1 MPYALVTGASSGM
14 GLQYARVLGEKG
26 YNLLIVSNEENAIV
40 EKGERLREEFS
51 VEAIALER
59 YLGQSQSAKE
69 LFDFCQKQNLE
80 IEVLVNNAGVYRNH
94 DFLKDSEDYN
104 NLILNLHVNM
114 PAMLIYFFGQEMVRR
129 HKGYILNMRSITS
142 NIAVQKLAVYGATKA
157 FLKQLSRSLHIELYG
172 EGVRV
177 TVVRPGAVATN
188 LYHLSSRVTKMGLLL
203 GFISTFTFL
212 YEVQ

>member
-1 MPYALVTGASSGM
+1 M
-14 GLQYARVLGEKG
+14 GEKG

-114 PAMLIYFFGQEMVRR
+114 PAMLIYFFRTR
-129 HKGYILNMRSITS
+129 N
-142 NIAVQKLAVYGATKA
+142 GA
-157 FLKQLSRSLHIELYG
+157 
-172 EGVRV
+172 
-177 TVVRPGAVATN
+177 PP
-188 LYHLSSRVTKMGLLL
+188 
-203 GFISTFTFL
+203 
-212 YEVQ
+212 